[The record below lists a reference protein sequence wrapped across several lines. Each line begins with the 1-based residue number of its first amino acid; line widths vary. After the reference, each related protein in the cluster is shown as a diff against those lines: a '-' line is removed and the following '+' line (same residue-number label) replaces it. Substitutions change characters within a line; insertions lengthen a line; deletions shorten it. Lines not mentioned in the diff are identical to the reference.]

1 MRDAINIAFLLS
13 AINCEL
19 DSLFV
24 TRMINLVLHFYAF
37 THKYF
42 LLIEVLLSV
51 LFHLGFV
58 GSCTFS

>member
-13 AINCEL
+13 AINCEIE
-19 DSLFV
+19 SLFA
-24 TRMINLVLHFYAF
+24 TRMINLVLHFFAF
-37 THKYF
+37 TQIL
-42 LLIEVLLSV
+42 LLIEVLLLV